1 MANSL
6 KRAFMNRTGD
16 IQETADDLNNHLVAP
31 LEDKRTEADEI
42 DRAAQNTLHDV
53 RGGAESAEFGAELK
67 GKLLRS
73 RDKAYVRRQS
83 LSTMPLTLVA
93 VLLAGLVFFLAR
105 VISYFSGR
113 RTSGNRQRRR

>member
-1 MANSL
+1 
-6 KRAFMNRTGD
+6 MNRTSD
-16 IQETADDLNNHLVAP
+16 IRETADDLNDHPVAP
-31 LEDKRTEADEI
+31 LEVKIADEI

-73 RDKAYVRRQS
+73 RDKAYVSRQS

-93 VLLAGLVFFLAR
+93 GLLAGLVFFLAR